1 MKSIRCRHA
10 TDWMELKTELELQ
23 GKGHLVPQNP
33 LQHENPK
40 TTEYY
45 YALKDS
51 ANKEKAKA
59 RIAARE
65 N

>member
-1 MKSIRCRHA
+1 
-10 TDWMELKTELELQ
+10 MELKTELEVQ
-23 GKGHLVPQNP
+23 GIGYEVPQNP
-33 LQHENPK
+33 LQHDNAK